1 MNGGKSHIGTFSFW
15 IFIPSNFKC
24 LRQQNRPF
32 VQSKNQGLLV
42 WSIISCFFFPKQAY
56 HDFHRDSFCCCC
68 CWEMRVNR
76 RVEFGS
82 NASQSAHVNQK
93 VRYFKDIPMS
103 FFSANFILLRYSL
116 MHYRNGFHPTC
127 VSSFPTAE
135 FLSLHP
141 DDRIY
146 FVPHPWLHWMG
157 VVELGHWCL

>member
-1 MNGGKSHIGTFSFW
+1 MVERVTSVLFLSGFSSPAILNVWDNRIGPLCKARTRDSL
-15 IFIPSNFKC
+15 C
-24 LRQQNRPF
+24 EVLY
-32 VQSKNQGLLV
+32 LA
-42 WSIISCFFFPKQAY
+42 FFPKQAY

-116 MHYRNGFHPTC
+116 IHYRNGFRPTC
-127 VSSFPTAE
+127 VSSLPTAE